1 LLGGRGR
8 NRKYGFFLVYKI
20 YILGLCSQKAIV
32 RLQHREPAIFLHIP
46 HQFYICLILL
56 WQDHRR
62 LTGSYVKAE
71 ASFLKR
77 VTKQST
83 MVKPSAIIQN
93 VLIWFLM
100 TLKKYIHLRV
110 TLPLKENFVPDA
122 REERDKVFL
131 SQNFTNYILSEMCEK
146 WELSPL

>member
-1 LLGGRGR
+1 M
-8 NRKYGFFLVYKI
+8 
-20 YILGLCSQKAIV
+20 
-32 RLQHREPAIFLHIP
+32 
-46 HQFYICLILL
+46 
-56 WQDHRR
+56 
-62 LTGSYVKAE
+62 KAE